1 MIAPRTIIDFVT
13 AEQFSLF
20 RLHMASGTTFDVR
33 HPEMIRVGRSSMTVH
48 MPPDGDESQPAR
60 WREVSLMLLES
71 IEPLNGA
78 TLKGT
83 A

>member
-1 MIAPRTIIDFVT
+1 
-13 AEQFSLF
+13 
-20 RLHMASGTTFDVR
+20 
-33 HPEMIRVGRSSMTVH
+33 MTVH
-48 MPPDGDESQPAR
+48 MPPEGDESAAAR

-78 TLKGT
+78 TLKET